1 MMAATALAEARSTT
15 IGDLRRIAFASLTD
29 MYDRE
34 SDLFV
39 FRVRRAGSSIVREG
53 TSARYT
59 AISLIGLAGERA
71 EVVERVLHGSTVR
84 KTAERLVGRLELA
97 RNLGDLAL
105 IAWAGA
111 AAGCATDRVWARIV
125 ELGPDRSTF
134 PTVEIAWTLSALA
147 ADPAAPAV
155 LRERMC
161 GRLLNACSA
170 QSGLFPH
177 TIGRDHAA
185 VRGHV
190 SCFADLVYPI
200 LALSQ
205 HGMTANDGDAISCAA
220 RAAEVLCRLQGP
232 AGQWWWHYDY
242 RTGQVIERYPVYA
255 VHQDAMAPM
264 ALFAAAKAARVNVD
278 AAVAKGLR
286 WLWSSPE
293 LGGASLVDTD
303 AGVIW
308 RKVAR
313 REPAKLSRYVQAA
326 ASRISPALR
335 APSFFPPGA
344 IDYEDRPYHLGWLLY
359 AWPPV
364 RAERWSGESD
374 AS

>member
-1 MMAATALAEARSTT
+1 MERSADVDHSLAQAAGSVGMMATMAIGEARSTT
-15 IGDLRRIAFASLTD
+15 IGDHRRLACASLTD

-71 EVVERVLHGSTVR
+71 EVVERVLH
-84 KTAERLVGRLELA
+84 
-97 RNLGDLAL
+97 
-105 IAWAGA
+105 
-111 AAGCATDRVWARIV
+111 
-125 ELGPDRSTF
+125 
-134 PTVEIAWTLSALA
+134 
-147 ADPAAPAV
+147 
-155 LRERMC
+155 
-161 GRLLNACSA
+161 
-170 QSGLFPH
+170 

-205 HGMTANDGDAISCAA
+205 HGMTANDTDAISCAA

-255 VHQDAMAPM
+255 V
-264 ALFAAAKAARVNVD
+264 
-278 AAVAKGLR
+278 
-286 WLWSSPE
+286 
-293 LGGASLVDTD
+293 
-303 AGVIW
+303 
-308 RKVAR
+308 
-313 REPAKLSRYVQAA
+313 
-326 ASRISPALR
+326 
-335 APSFFPPGA
+335 
-344 IDYEDRPYHLGWLLY
+344 
-359 AWPPV
+359 
-364 RAERWSGESD
+364 
-374 AS
+374 